1 MSQLSL
7 STSSDNQYD
16 YMVNINPSMVQK
28 VSSPEGMNTS
38 PPVSYDDSTQQYAYQ
53 EYAFQQMPMVY
64 PPVYPVTRFDQTA
77 YYDPQRLV
85 QPTHTLTH
93 PNSPDSVSSTS
104 SPPTPPSS
112 IAATKLAR
120 PPTVTMHP
128 SSSTSTTSSSSSN
141 SSSSIATPYTNN
153 HLLTSQALDSHNVN
167 VSTQPSSTSSPMINP
182 LVPSSFSN
190 ATTAR
195 VKETIARANSVPME
209 FYHTEFLEYSK
220 ETYERKLDAK
230 RNKRKRP
237 SQQQHTSSSSLHDDK
252 QSSYS
257 TFDHD
262 NTSKSNN
269 NKRMK
274 KQQQQDS
281 VDVKDES
288 DDDMDDDEMEKAAN
302 EQGVCSAELRRQ
314 IHIQSEQKRRAQIKD
329 GFDELRKHLPG
340 CNNKKMSK
348 AALLTR
354 TVQQMQHL
362 KLMQTELLSE
372 VERLVQEND
381 NLKKFQH
388 GVLQRQAMEKMYNF

>member
-1 MSQLSL
+1 MSEMTLSN
-7 STSSDNQYD
+7 SSSNHQYD

-28 VSSPEGMNTS
+28 VSSPEDMNTS
-38 PPVSYDDSTQQYAYQ
+38 PSVSYDDSTQPYPYQ
-53 EYAFQQMPMVY
+53 EYAFQPMPLAY
-64 PPVYPVTRFDQTA
+64 PPVYPVTRFDQPPATT

-85 QPTHTLTH
+85 QPH
-93 PNSPDSVSSTS
+93 PNSPDSVSSRS

-112 IAATKLAR
+112 TTNSKTIQA
-120 PPTVTMHP
+120 PTVITMHP
-128 SSSTSTTSSSSSN
+128 SSSTSTTSSTSSSVTT
-141 SSSSIATPYTNN
+141 SMSTPYTNQ
-153 HLLTSQALDSHNVN
+153 LLTAQALDTS
-167 VSTQPSSTSSPMINP
+167 SSSPSNTTSASSPMINP
-182 LVPSSFSN
+182 LVPSTFTN

-220 ETYERKLDAK
+220 ETYERKMDAK

-237 SQQQHTSSSSLHDDK
+237 SQPHQRDK
-252 QSSYS
+252 DTPYQPARDAPKQNS
-257 TFDHD
+257 
-262 NTSKSNN
+262 
-269 NKRMK
+269 NKRVK
-274 KQQQQDS
+274 KEKET
-281 VDVKDES
+281 VDES
-288 DDDMDDDEMEKAAN
+288 DDDVDDEEDEMDKMVN
-302 EQGVCSAELRRQ
+302 TQGLCNTELRRQ

-354 TVQQMQHL
+354 TVQQLQHL
-362 KLMQTELLSE
+362 KVMQTELLSE